1 MLFLKWV
8 KCACDIVPRE
18 AMVLTAQE
26 YADYSRVLNIS
37 GAEGKNCDFGEINGN
52 RTNC

>member
-26 YADYSRVLNIS
+26 YADYGSKHQW
-37 GAEGKNCDFGEINGN
+37 AESKDFDFGGIYGN
-52 RTNC
+52 RTSC